1 MLLWTWNSRYIF
13 EIVISFSST
22 IYPEWN
28 CWIIW
33 LFVIFEEISYC
44 FPQLAVPV
52 YIPMIC
58 AQEFSFCDIFTNTCY
73 LLSLIVIL
81 AGVRYYLIVL
91 LICVSL
97 SINGEHLLVC
107 FLAIYLLGKNVYSGP
122 LHISKLD
129 YVRVGFVFILFLLS
143 SYVLTILCKLTSYHM
158 YDLKCFLLFCTLL
171 FILSINLSFCCSN
184 WRSV

>member
-1 MLLWTWNSRYIF
+1 MAICHFWGNLILFSTVGCASLHSHDLCTRVLLLRHLY
-13 EIVISFSST
+13 
-22 IYPEWN
+22 
-28 CWIIW
+28 
-33 LFVIFEEISYC
+33 
-44 FPQLAVPV
+44 Q
-52 YIPMIC
+52 
-58 AQEFSFCDIFTNTCY
+58 Y
-73 LLSLIVIL
+73 LLFAIFLIIVIL

-184 WRSV
+184 WRSI